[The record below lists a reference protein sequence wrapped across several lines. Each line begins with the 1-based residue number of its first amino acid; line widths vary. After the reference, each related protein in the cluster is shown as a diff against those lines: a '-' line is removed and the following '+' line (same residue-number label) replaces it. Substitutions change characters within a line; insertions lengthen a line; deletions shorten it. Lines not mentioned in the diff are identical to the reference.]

1 MSKHILFVE
10 DEELFSGLLM
20 EYLQKAGFKVT
31 LAKDGIE
38 ALQRLKDIVPDL
50 VLLDL
55 FLPYLNGFEVL
66 HHVRSNPA
74 TAFVPVIILS
84 NLSGEENV
92 KKGLALG
99 ASEYLLKVSL
109 TPHQIV
115 DKVKENI
122 NKPIPDTRKK

>member
-1 MSKHILFVE
+1 M
-10 DEELFSGLLM
+10 
-20 EYLQKAGFKVT
+20 
-31 LAKDGIE
+31 
-38 ALQRLKDIVPDL
+38 
-50 VLLDL
+50 
-55 FLPYLNGFEVL
+55 
-66 HHVRSNPA
+66 RSNPA

-122 NKPIPDTRKK
+122 NKPIPDTSKK